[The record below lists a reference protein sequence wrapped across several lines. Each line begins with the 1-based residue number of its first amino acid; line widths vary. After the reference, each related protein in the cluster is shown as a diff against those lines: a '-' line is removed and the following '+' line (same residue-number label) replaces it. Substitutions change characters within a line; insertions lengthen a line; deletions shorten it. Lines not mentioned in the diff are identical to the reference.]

1 MLTNSFLPRS
11 RTVSGASIAPYFPF
25 RPMKVADQSISS
37 ESGEALVRLE
47 PDRRFRPRC
56 GGCGEPA
63 RSVHSRTRK
72 FVRDLD
78 FGDRRMRLH
87 IEHRKVYCDRCLGV
101 RVERLDFVTT
111 SQRVTH
117 RLGAY
122 AAELC
127 RLGLPVTVV
136 AEHLDLDPKTVK
148 HFDKAAL
155 TAAFGTTDYRGLK
168 PLAVDEIAVKKGHHY
183 MTVVLDYDTGRVV
196 WTGADRQTATL
207 DRFFENMPEHVR
219 SGIEAVAVDMWDPY
233 IQSVKNWC
241 PAADIVF
248 DLFHVVKAF
257 GKVIDQVR
265 NEEYRRAD
273 TTGREVLKGS
283 KYLLLRRRE
292 NLKRAQRARL
302 REVLSLNERLN
313 TMYYLKDLLAYIWT
327 YRSRGWADRT
337 IDEWCE
343 LARADGHP
351 ALGRFARMLERYR
364 YGILNHCDHPIH
376 TSKLEGVNNKI
387 KVIKRT
393 AYGFHDQ
400 TYFGLKIK
408 QAFPGHESCN

>member
-1 MLTNSFLPRS
+1 MR
-11 RTVSGASIAPYFPF
+11 
-25 RPMKVADQSISS
+25 VAEQSISS
-37 ESGEALVRLE
+37 ESGDALVRLE

-56 GGCGEPA
+56 GGCGGVA
-63 RSVHSRTRK
+63 RSVHSWTRK

-87 IEHRKVYCDRCLGV
+87 VEHRKVYCDRCLGV
-101 RVERLDFVTT
+101 RVERMDFVDT

-136 AEHLDLDPKTVK
+136 AKHLDLDPKTVK

-155 TAAFGTTDYRGLK
+155 TVAVGTTDYSGLK
-168 PLAVDEIAVKKGHHY
+168 RLAIDEIAVKKGHNY
-183 MTVVLDYDTGRVV
+183 MTIVLDYDTGRVV

-207 DRFFENMPEHVR
+207 DRFFEKMPENVR
-219 SGIEAVAVDMWDPY
+219 SGIKAVAIDMWDPY
-233 IQSVKNWC
+233 IQSVQRWC
-241 PAADIVF
+241 PDADIVF

-265 NEEYRRAD
+265 NQEYRQAD
-273 TTGREVLKGS
+273 AAGKKVLKGS

-292 NLKRAQRARL
+292 NLKHDQRARL
-302 REVLSLNERLN
+302 KEVLSLNERLN
-313 TMYYLKDLLAYIWT
+313 TMYYLKDLLAYIWS
-327 YRSRGWADRT
+327 YRSRGWAENT
-337 IDEWCE
+337 MAEWCD

-351 ALGRFARMLERYR
+351 ALARFAKMLERR
-364 YGILNHCDHPIH
+364 RDGILNHCNHPIH

-408 QAFPGHESCN
+408 QAFPGRESCN